1 MSRGTAYGPVSI
13 SFHWAIAALFLG
25 QILLGFSMERVN
37 SMALQFELIQWHK
50 SFGFLILALATL
62 RLCWRIASGTPV
74 PAANL
79 GGFER
84 KAAALV
90 QGALLAL
97 TLIVP
102 LAGWALAS
110 TSTLGVPS
118 FVFYLVIVP
127 HLPLAPSAAAEA
139 FWRETHQLLAYAAL
153 LLVAGHAA
161 AALRHHF
168 LLRDDVL
175 SRMLPGLSPGLA
187 EPATRPIK
195 RTSDDA

>member
-74 PAANL
+74 PVASL

-139 FWRETHQLLAYAAL
+139 FWRETHQLLAYATL

-175 SRMLPGLSPGLA
+175 SRMLPGLSPRLA
-187 EPATRPIK
+187 EPAIRPTK